1 MILCGKKYLNN
12 SKKKNTSNFLIKKY
26 IKTLSKEY
34 NIQINKI
41 IRYYIKYL
49 IKTNKN
55 VFNNKFFK
63 VFTYIIHDDT
73 TITDVKLNYFVNK
86 FLELHKLL

>member
-1 MILCGKKYLNN
+1 MWDKIYKQF
-12 SKKKNTSNFLIKKY
+12 KKKNTSNSLIKKY
-26 IKTLSKEY
+26 IITLSKEY